1 MTKPKKNGHTLTL
14 LFSSLTLAKPK
25 PETPI
30 PAIASALTIDTVTA
44 PPTPHRVL
52 SIPELLAHIFAFL
65 SPYVAIQYASLVCHD
80 WLDVSRRFCPLPP
93 VVATWSAHLGREER
107 LELLT
112 KILPDAKVLHIV
124 SSKPYVKLVRR
135 SSHSNDGVWREL
147 FKQIQNVS
155 EGSGLVKIS
164 RLVFEGYQ
172 PTETRV
178 QARMESLFKCSVP
191 FASRLQEVRIENLSK
206 SSQASFEL
214 DFILDA
220 CPMLRELSLA
230 GRTNEAAVQVV
241 LSKDHTLWT
250 RTASDRPLA
259 LQSLTM
265 KDTLVSQLLLDT
277 VTGASPELVK
287 LELFSLHLGR
297 LNAET
302 GKVNAEPL
310 RRIAFLHHIG
320 QSCPRLE
327 FVQVSFCGTYYGA
340 NEMNV
345 FRSTFASVPNWSFS
359 RGDFFNE
366 GLMNF
371 LIPRGP
377 TEIQVAAL
385 SCLRGLEIHKEG
397 NPAGIHKALHAYL
410 SSPLA
415 ATLVHLKIMGAN
427 YPLSYF
433 ESGFL
438 APESAWTCKGLQTL
452 HLRSHHESD
461 ILSPSGVSQG
471 PANLWLSRHIFI
483 GLTGAFLKMKDL
495 RIDCPNIDF
504 SLESGMCLLRRM
516 SDLER
521 LRVKSMREG
530 QFTEHDLAW
539 LHPDPTPMQRAQNAK
554 ILAGIQDQI
563 RIYRGGSGGRV
574 IPEKMSHGY
583 RRRERDQS
591 IAGTLEQVS
600 DLLEE
605 IQTRGVAG
613 RCLPYLESFIIE
625 QGGQWAA
632 KVHGPQQAQTRE
644 IVRRMQGSFFFH
656 LTMDGAPPKLG
667 VGP

>member
-1 MTKPKKNGHTLTL
+1 MVL
-14 LFSSLTLAKPK
+14 PK

-30 PAIASALTIDTVTA
+30 PAIASTPTIDTATA

-65 SPYVAIQYASLVCHD
+65 SPYAVIQYASLVCHD
-80 WLDVSRRFCPLPP
+80 WLDVSRRLCPLPP
-93 VVATWSAHLGREER
+93 VVATWSANLGRGER

-112 KILPDAKVLHIV
+112 KILPDAKVLRIV
-124 SSKPYVKLVRR
+124 SSKPYMTLVRK
-135 SSHSNDGVWREL
+135 SFHGNDGVWQEL
-147 FKQIQNVS
+147 FNQVQNVS
-155 EGSGLVKIS
+155 EGSGLAKIS

-206 SSQASFEL
+206 SSQTSFEL

-265 KDTLVSQLLLDT
+265 KDILVSQLLLDT
-277 VTGASPELVK
+277 VTGASPDLVK
-287 LELFSLHLGR
+287 LELFSLYLGR
-297 LNAET
+297 LNAKT

-327 FVQVSFCGTYYGA
+327 FVQVSFCGTNYLA

-345 FRSTFASVPNWSFS
+345 FRSTFVSVPNWSFS
-359 RGDFFNE
+359 RGDLFNDS
-366 GLMNF
+366 LMDF
-371 LIPRGP
+371 LLPRGP
-377 TEIQVAAL
+377 AEIQVAAL

-397 NPAGIHKALHAYL
+397 NSAGIHKALHAYL
-410 SSPLA
+410 ISPLA

-438 APESAWTCKGLQTL
+438 APENAWTCKGLQTL
-452 HLRSHHESD
+452 HLLSHHESD
-461 ILSPSGVSQG
+461 VLSPNGVSQG

-504 SLESGMCLLRRM
+504 SLEGGMCLLRRM

-530 QFTEHDLAW
+530 QFTERDLAW
-539 LHPDPTPMQRAQNAK
+539 LHPDPTPMQRALNAK

-574 IPEKMSHGY
+574 IPERMSRGY

-591 IAGTLEQVS
+591 IAGTLEQVA

-656 LTMDGAPPKLG
+656 LTMDGAPAKLG